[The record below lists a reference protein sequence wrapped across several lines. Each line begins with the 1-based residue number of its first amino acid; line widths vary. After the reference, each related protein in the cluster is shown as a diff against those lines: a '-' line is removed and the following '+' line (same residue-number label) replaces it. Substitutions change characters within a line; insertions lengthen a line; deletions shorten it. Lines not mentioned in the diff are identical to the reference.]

1 MNFKTKITKIHYDKN
16 AKGIF
21 FKILEFC
28 SLFYGIGS
36 GLKNLLYDRGILKP
50 KKVDAFVISVG
61 NVTTGG
67 VGKTPV
73 VAKIAKYYIS
83 NGEKVAIISRGY
95 GGALSNKQINVIS
108 DGNEIFCNA
117 RLAGDEPFWLAEN
130 VNGAIVITSKNR
142 TEAAEYAIQKYGTT
156 KIILDDGFQHRKLY
170 RNLDIVLVDSDK
182 MYGNEHLLP
191 AGPLRE
197 GKEAFNRIN
206 KLIIVSKNI
215 DHTRVEKLAKI
226 TSKKMNIPVSICYT
240 EPDYVYNIKTGEI
253 LDDGAEITAVSAIG
267 QPEQFYNFLTN
278 FKVKKTITFDDHHRY
293 QAEDL
298 PDGIIVTTEKD
309 AVKLKD
315 FNRTDIYA
323 LKLKTTIDV
332 GELLGA
338 PKNHRQLAARI
349 SR

>member
-1 MNFKTKITKIHYDKN
+1 MNLKSEITKIHYDKN

-36 GLKNLLYDRGILKP
+36 GFKNLLYDKGILKP
-50 KKVDAFVISVG
+50 KKVAAFVISVG

-73 VAKIAKYYIS
+73 VSKIAGYFIS
-83 NGEKVAIISRGY
+83 KGEKVAIISRGY
-95 GGALSNKQINVIS
+95 GGELSNKQINVIS
-108 DGNEIFCNA
+108 NGKEIFCNA

-130 VNGAIVITSKNR
+130 TKGAFVITSKNR
-142 TEAAEYAIQKYGTT
+142 AEAAEYAVKKYGAT

-170 RNLDIVLVDSDK
+170 RNLDIVLIDSDK

-197 GKEAFNRIN
+197 GKEAFKRIDRI
-206 KLIIVSKNI
+206 IIVSKNVN
-215 DHTRVEKLAKI
+215 HQRAEKLAKV
-226 TSKKMNIPVSICYT
+226 TSKKMNIQTTVCYT
-240 EPDYVYNIKTGEI
+240 EPDYVYNIKNGEI
-253 LDDGAEITAVSAIG
+253 LANGTEITAVSAIG
-267 QPEQFYNFLTN
+267 QPEQFYKFLTN
-278 FKVKKTITFDDHHRY
+278 FEVKKTITFDDHHAY
-293 QAEDL
+293 KEEDL

-315 FNRTDIYA
+315 FNRDDIYA
-323 LKLKTTIDV
+323 LKLKTTINVD
-332 GELLGA
+332 ELLGA
-338 PKNHRQLAARI
+338 PKNHR
-349 SR
+349 